1 MSIGIGQAMISLK
14 KSSPSR
20 IVLSQ
25 STGSFG
31 RFGSHHRSVPLAIGP
46 VTFCVLCS
54 VSYDSCTDAL
64 NSLDIWFRSRVRTP
78 HCPPLSLDWIP
89 RSLMN
94 SASDRPSTSVRDC
107 VRTASLHTQAS
118 NRRGNVP

>member
-31 RFGSHHRSVPLAIGP
+31 RFGSHHRI
-46 VTFCVLCS
+46 
-54 VSYDSCTDAL
+54 
-64 NSLDIWFRSRVRTP
+64 R
-78 HCPPLSLDWIP
+78 
-89 RSLMN
+89 
-94 SASDRPSTSVRDC
+94 
-107 VRTASLHTQAS
+107 
-118 NRRGNVP
+118 